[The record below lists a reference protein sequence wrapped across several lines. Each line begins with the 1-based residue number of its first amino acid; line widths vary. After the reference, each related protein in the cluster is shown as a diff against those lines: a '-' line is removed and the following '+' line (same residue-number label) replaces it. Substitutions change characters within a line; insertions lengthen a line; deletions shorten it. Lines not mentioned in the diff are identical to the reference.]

1 MKLLKVIFVVFIAS
15 LFFYACKKEFSI
27 EAGNISDA
35 VGTWEFSD
43 SSILYSGNMD
53 SVSIVT
59 TGVTKELHLDGKSL
73 DETQNFHMVL
83 YADSFQTGAYKA
95 SVFQSTFDYSEA
107 SKAIYKATQ
116 LNGEFTVNVTTINN
130 SEIEGTFSGTAK
142 DSSGKATNINNGKFK
157 ASFSAVVTAPTSKGV
172 LGDSLGN
179 CMPVDTNG
187 VYKEGVAMTAEN
199 TVQVQVTVTEPGTY
213 SISTP
218 SVNGIM
224 FSASGTFTQVGVQ
237 NVILQASGT
246 PAVAGEQTFALRY
259 GNSQCAFKVNCIPA
273 ASASGDY
280 LPLTLNSNWKYS
292 LQGGTA
298 ADSTFSKVIDYSLST
313 GTNTYQTIA
322 RFSVLSPGTAI
333 DSFYYR
339 KPGGDYYEFMNY
351 TRLLGLDNDVSG
363 EFIFLKDNV
372 EAGTTWNSPTI
383 SGTISG
389 TPISGYA
396 KMTLLEKAVPI
407 TVGPYNFPDVIKVKY
422 EYFFDGASNATI
434 TIERWFAKNIGEIYD
449 RYSKGVLVN
458 VNQIEEYQVF

>member
-1 MKLLKVIFVVFIAS
+1 MKFIKIIFVVFIAS

-27 EAGNISDA
+27 EAGNISNA

-43 SSILYSGNMD
+43 SSVLYSGNMD
-53 SVSIVT
+53 SVSIIT
-59 TGVTKELHLDGKSL
+59 TGVTRELHLDGKSL

-95 SVFQSTFDYSEA
+95 SLFQSTFDYSEG
-107 SKAIYKATQ
+107 SKTIYKATQ
-116 LNGEFTVNVTTINN
+116 LNGEFIVNITTINN
-130 SEIEGTFSGTAK
+130 SEIEGTFSGIAK
-142 DSSGKATNINNGKFK
+142 DSSGNTTNISNGKFK
-157 ASFSAVVTAPTSKGV
+157 ASFAAVVTAPTSKGV

-246 PAVAGEQTFALRY
+246 PAVAGEQTFAVRY
-259 GNSQCAFKVNCIPA
+259 GNSQCAFKVNCLAA

-280 LPLTLNSNWKYS
+280 LPLTLYTNWKYS
-292 LQGGTA
+292 LQGGTS
-298 ADSTFSKVIDYSLST
+298 ADSTFTVVTSFILTAD
-313 GTNTYQTIA
+313 NHTYQAVA
-322 RFSVLSPGTAI
+322 RYNVLSPGSPI
-333 DSFYYR
+333 DSIFYR
-339 KPGGDYYEFMNY
+339 KPGGDYYQYMNY
-351 TRLLGLDNDVSG
+351 TSLLGFDNDVSG

-372 EAGTTWNSPTI
+372 PAGTTWNSPTI

-389 TPISGYA
+389 IPITGFA
-396 KMTLLEKAVPI
+396 KMTILEKAVPVTI
-407 TVGPYNFPDVIKVKY
+407 GSFNFPDVIKVKY
-422 EYFFDGASNATI
+422 EYFLAGIPTPAI
-434 TIERWFAKNIGEIYD
+434 TMERWFAKNIGEIYNS
-449 RYSKGVLVN
+449 YSSGMLMN
-458 VNQIEEYQVF
+458 VNQIAEYQVF